1 MDVCAMLKFKK
12 KIPKF
17 FFIVAKAW
25 TGVKKAFGVG
35 EPLGKF
41 FFGIFAPAAVLIG
54 RI

>member
-1 MDVCAMLKFKK
+1 LAESRKNLE
-12 KIPKF
+12 KISKL
-17 FFIVAKAW
+17 FFIVAKAS
-25 TGVKKAFGVG
+25 TKVKKAFGVG